1 MSIERASLQPV
12 VGADIDVR
20 TAADYYTTSIMYSDP
35 PLHINHCTLT
45 PLPGTVNINMF
56 FFTKILS
63 STKKNIYDKY
73 TFN

>member
-1 MSIERASLQPV
+1 MSIERASLQPDI
-12 VGADIDVR
+12 GADIDVR

-45 PLPGTVNINMF
+45 PLPGTAVNMF
-56 FFTKILS
+56 FSTKILS
-63 STKKNIYDKY
+63 STKKNIYNKY

>member
-45 PLPGTVNINMF
+45 PLPGTV
-56 FFTKILS
+56 TKILS
-63 STKKNIYDKY
+63 STKKNIYNKY